1 MMFDPTK
8 PVFAGKVRLRTTN
21 AVGQKYLLSYTT
33 VGNQT
38 VPTLSST
45 STADPSTIWTT
56 YDAGSGSVAIASNVG
71 LYLSVQTGNNLAI
84 LLSDASQALPVT
96 LQPSGPSGDV
106 QITWFSQELGQTL
119 IAYYQLGTGLPTT
132 LTFSISVGPDVLSE
146 LAQTTTTPGLVAIRS
161 SHSAVG
167 CDLTGVNLN
176 AVDLSGINCTQA
188 HFDNASMSGTVLSG
202 ATLTG
207 ASFKQVDLTQVLWG
221 QDVSAA
227 SADFS
232 GTIGVG
238 MIVKSSGISGN
249 RATFDAATFTGADWS
264 GCDLTNASLHH
275 AFVTGANFSGATLT
289 SAYLYA
295 LQAGKSNDGTI
306 PGADFSYA
314 YMPDANLQAS
324 NLNGADF
331 SFAQIYFL
339 YRGASLLN
347 ADLTETDFTRADL
360 TGAGFGGL
368 ASSIA
373 GTIFDSAVLF
383 DAHFDGVNFMLSATG
398 MPVSMVDA
406 WIENATF
413 QNVSFSGVRLNGARV
428 AVTAGAAGAGVPLFA
443 ISSGVADY
451 VSALDRSQ
459 LPADFTGSSGVFAAA
474 GCALSDAASVTVISD
489 GQCWQL
495 SQWPARTTLGVEDVI
510 FSVVLNAATLEVYAS
525 GISLVEQGDGGITY
539 ATPYTVAVTALPP
552 TSLSSDTCCPNRTT
566 KRANDALGLSWQ
578 QMMTAPRLSLAVLN
592 QVGSARSPVPTTVR
606 RPDRNQRP

>member
-1 MMFDPTK
+1 MTFDPTK

-21 AVGQKYLLSYTT
+21 AAGQKYLMSYTT
-33 VGNQT
+33 IGNQT
-38 VPTLSST
+38 LPTLSST
-45 STADPSTIWTT
+45 STADSSTIWTT
-56 YDAGSGSVAIASNVG
+56 YDAGSGSVVIASNVG
-71 LYLSVQTGNNLAI
+71 LYLSVQTGNNVAI
-84 LLSDASQALPVT
+84 LLSDANQASAVT
-96 LQPSGPSGDV
+96 LQPSGLSGDV

-119 IAYYQLGTGLPTT
+119 IAYYQLGTAAPAT
-132 LTFSISVGPDVLSE
+132 LTFPISVGPDVLSE
-146 LAQTTTTPGLVAIRS
+146 LAQTMTTPGLAAIRS
-161 SHSAVG
+161 SHSAVR

-176 AVDLSGINCTQA
+176 AADLSGINCAKAQ
-188 HFDNASMSGTVLSG
+188 FDNASMSGTVLSG

-227 SADFS
+227 NADFS

-238 MIVKSSGISGN
+238 MLVKSSGISGN
-249 RATFDAATFTGADWS
+249 RATFDNATFTGADWS
-264 GCDLTNASLHH
+264 GCDLTNASLHN

-295 LQAGKSNDGTI
+295 LQAGKSNDG

-331 SFAQIYFL
+331 SFAQICFL
-339 YRGASLLN
+339 NVGASLLN
-347 ADLTETDFTRADL
+347 ANLTETDFTRADL
-360 TGAGFGGL
+360 TGACFSGP

-373 GTIFDSAVLF
+373 GTIFDGAVLF
-383 DAHFDGVNFMLSATG
+383 DAHFDGVNLTLSATG
-398 MPVSMVDA
+398 MPVSMLDA
-406 WIENATF
+406 WLENASF

-451 VSALDRSQ
+451 IAALDRSQ
-459 LPADFTGSSGVFAAA
+459 LPAGFTGASGVFAAA
-474 GCALSDAASVTVISD
+474 GCALSDPASVTVISN

-495 SQWPARTTLGVEDVI
+495 SQSPTRTTLGVEDVI

-539 ATPYTVAVTALPP
+539 AAPYTVAVTALPP

-566 KRANDALGLSWQ
+566 KGANDALGLSWQ

-592 QVGSARSPVPTTVR
+592 QAGSARSPVPTTVR